1 MYIAHSLIA
10 GKLDSHNLFSQLYMF
25 LNQPLQ
31 GNKTARELD
40 FWSCGGG
47 FLRLLDFWKLS
58 DGMHYYDLGGDLAE
72 YPMESTDTEL
82 NVELK
87 TPNEMLIATKSL
99 SYLIHGCE
107 LHWEAV
113 H

>member
-1 MYIAHSLIA
+1 
-10 GKLDSHNLFSQLYMF
+10 
-25 LNQPLQ
+25 
-31 GNKTARELD
+31 
-40 FWSCGGG
+40 
-47 FLRLLDFWKLS
+47 
-58 DGMHYYDLGGDLAE
+58 MHYYDLGGDLAE

-87 TPNEMLIATKSL
+87 TPNEMLIATMSL

-113 H
+113 HYLGVYILSFLTLD